1 MFISQSEHQVDRR
14 VKAGKRKQV
23 NEAAWTSVRTFQVAR
38 TVAAVKDGNN
48 YNNHIVIFVIINLLL
63 PLLLLTIIASE
74 TL

>member
-48 YNNHIVIFVIINLLL
+48 YNNHIVIFVIINVLL
-63 PLLLLTIIASE
+63 PLLLLTIITSE